1 MENLKVGFCFII
13 IFYFFFFLE
22 RVRFMKSIIRR
33 RRAMPRKAAVAL
45 WNLGGENIKEMK
57 DCTPR
62 EERGFSVTRAVGSC
76 SSSAGTPPWC
86 WHVAGGCSRTCYVGR
101 GRWISNWEI
110 RGLGCYIERPAP
122 AGARRVRLHLP
133 SAFSLSSCA

>member
-1 MENLKVGFCFII
+1 MHGELESWLLLYY
-13 IFYFFFFLE
+13 YFLVFFFLE

-62 EERGFSVTRAVGSC
+62 EERVLSDE
-76 SSSAGTPPWC
+76 
-86 WHVAGGCSRTCYVGR
+86 GC
-101 GRWISNWEI
+101 
-110 RGLGCYIERPAP
+110 GL
-122 AGARRVRLHLP
+122 LL
-133 SAFSLSSCA
+133 